1 MSDRIFVDTNVLVY
15 AYDRSE
21 PEKQRRAL
29 EMLDRLAVTGAG
41 MISTQILSEF
51 FVAVTQKIAAP
62 LSVDEACD
70 RLKNYVQSW
79 TVVDLTGMIVEV
91 LLRMPA
97 MVPFYDSLRELVAFS
112 ANLYPQEPMKFKCFG
127 TFIGLGRPNVLESFH
142 QRHNS
147 VIQLIPVFP
156 GDVGIDVKKGQLYTP
171 F

>member
-21 PEKQRRAL
+21 PEKQQQAL

-79 TVVDLTGMIVEV
+79 TVVDLTGMIV
-91 LLRMPA
+91 
-97 MVPFYDSLRELVAFS
+97 
-112 ANLYPQEPMKFKCFG
+112 
-127 TFIGLGRPNVLESFH
+127 LESARGVRDH
-142 QRHNS
+142 QFNFWDAQIWAAARLNQAN
-147 VIQLIPVFP
+147 VV
-156 GDVGIDVKKGQLYTP
+156 
-171 F
+171 